1 MAVDDGDA
9 AAAHGDDD
17 AMEDD
22 DAMALDGAGPSGAGA
37 SSGGGG
43 GNGRRGKV
51 SPEFKSKVEQLLE
64 ANGFD
69 TLRSSKMA
77 QEDFLRLL
85 ATFNAAGIHFA

>member
-1 MAVDDGDA
+1 MTVDDGDA
-9 AAAHGDDD
+9 AATQGDDD

-37 SSGGGG
+37 SGGGG